1 MSDDSDDGFRFSAD
15 GTPLDD
21 GDGGGDR
28 SVGGWLRLGVVL
40 VVGLGLAFFFRP
52 WIHGIVMGLYTTP
65 ELLIAAAV
73 AGVVFAIARRQVPAQ
88 AARSFALSA
97 GTVAVFGAVVIGSTY
112 GAAALGQTTIGGAND
127 RADLPT
133 ANADHPRIVPR
144 AVANRY
150 ASNSLQTSR
159 FKATGGD
166 VTVVDNTTYW
176 SYALSPDGT
185 RNRYLD
191 KQNGTVLVN
200 MEQQGKS
207 VRVVDGEM
215 DTGIG
220 MSVTDDYRWQLH
232 KSGPYL
238 VDYHDPFMVV
248 EDGEQYLAVPYTQPV
263 FDFRLPVP
271 FTRPTWG
278 GVALI
283 DSDGEIQHLSPEEAQ
298 NNEVL
303 RNQRLYPFE
312 LARQQVS
319 ATRYRNGIVNTLPV
333 VGAHREEIELAPLPG
348 EGNRQPFLT
357 RTEEGLTYFV
367 AAEPFG
373 DTQGLREVWTV
384 DPRTGAFERFRTG
397 DGSTLVGPRKAA
409 DFVRQAAPRTNWDS
423 FDPTEPIPT
432 VVDGSL
438 YWQLRVVP
446 NDASGISYVAFVN
459 AESTDVLRAETTD
472 EITNVV
478 RGETDVVRETDGD
491 GEEQRQ
497 PDIVI
502 EKRNDDG
509 EVVER
514 LLVFD
519 NESVTIQRGNATDGT
534 TTGNTTTT
542 NTTNTG

>member
-1 MSDDSDDGFRFSAD
+1 MSDDSDDGFRFAPD

-21 GDGGGDR
+21 SDGDGR
-28 SVGGWLRLGVVL
+28 STGGWLRLGVLV
-40 VVGLGLAFFFRP
+40 VVGLGLGFFFRP
-52 WIHGIVMGLYTTP
+52 WLHGIVMGLYTTP
-65 ELLIAAAV
+65 ELLIAAVV
-73 AGVVFAIARRQVPAQ
+73 AGVVFAAARGRVPGE
-88 AARSFALSA
+88 AARSFALAA

-112 GAAALGQTTIGGAND
+112 GAAALGQTTIADASD
-127 RADLPT
+127 RADLP
-133 ANADHPRIVPR
+133 AADADHPRIVPR

-150 ASNSLQTSR
+150 ASNSLQTSQ

-185 RNRYLD
+185 RNRYLE

-207 VRVVDGEM
+207 VRVVEGEM
-215 DTGIG
+215 DAGIG
-220 MSVTDDYRWQLH
+220 MAVTDAYTWRLH

-248 EDGEQYLAVPYTQPV
+248 EDGEQYIAVPYTKPV
-263 FDFRLPVP
+263 FGVRLPVP

-283 DSDGEIQHLSPEEAQ
+283 DADGEVRHLSPEEAQ
-298 NNEVL
+298 TNEVL

-312 LARQQVS
+312 LARQQVA

-333 VGAHREEIELAPLPG
+333 VGSHREEIELAPLPG

-367 AAEPFG
+367 AAEPYG

-409 DFVRQAAPRTNWDS
+409 DFVRQAARTTDWDR
-423 FDPTEPIPT
+423 FDPSEPIPT
-432 VVDGSL
+432 VIDGSL

-459 AESTDVLRAETTD
+459 ADSTDVLEAETTD
-472 EITNVV
+472 QIKRII
-478 RGETDVVRETDGD
+478 RGETDAVADADRDGRQRE
-491 GEEQRQ
+491 

-502 EKRNDDG
+502 EKRNEDG
-509 EVVER
+509 EVVDR
-514 LLVFD
+514 LLVFG
-519 NESVTIQRGNATDGT
+519 NETVTIQRGNATD

-542 NTTNTG
+542 NTTSTG

>member
-1 MSDDSDDGFRFSAD
+1 VF
-15 GTPLDD
+15 
-21 GDGGGDR
+21 
-28 SVGGWLRLGVVL
+28 V
-40 VVGLGLAFFFRP
+40 
-52 WIHGIVMGLYTTP
+52 
-65 ELLIAAAV
+65 AV
-73 AGVVFAIARRQVPAQ
+73 RGRVPGQ
-88 AARSFALSA
+88 AARSFAFAA
-97 GTVAVFGAVVIGSTY
+97 GTVVLFGVVVLGSTY
-112 GAAALGQTTIGGAND
+112 GAAALGQTTIADATD

-133 ANADHPRIVPR
+133 ADADHPRIVPR

-185 RNRYLD
+185 RNRYLE

-200 MEQQGKS
+200 MERQGKS
-207 VRVVDGEM
+207 VRVVNGEM
-215 DTGIG
+215 DAGIG
-220 MSVTDDYRWQLH
+220 MSVTDDYKWQLH

-248 EDGEQYLAVPYTQPV
+248 EDGEQYLAVPYTKPV
-263 FDFRLPVP
+263 FGFRLPVP
-271 FTRPTWG
+271 FTRPSWG

-283 DSDGEIQHLSPEEAQ
+283 DSDGGIRHLSPEAAQ
-298 NNEVL
+298 ANEVL

-357 RTEEGLTYFV
+357 RTAEGLTYFV

-373 DTQGLREVWTV
+373 DTQGLREVWVV
-384 DPRTGAFERFRTG
+384 DPRTGTFERFRTS

-409 DFVRQAAPRTNWDS
+409 DFVRQAARTTDWS
-423 FDPTEPIPT
+423 RFDPTEPIPT
-432 VVDGSL
+432 VIDGSL

-446 NDASGISYVAFVN
+446 SDASGISYVAFVN
-459 AESTDVLRAETTD
+459 ADSTDVLEAETTD
-472 EITNVV
+472 QITKVV
-478 RGETDVVRETDGD
+478 RGQTDIVGETDED

-509 EVVER
+509 EVIER

-519 NESVTIQRGNATDGT
+519 NESVTIQRGNATT
-534 TTGNTTTT
+534 NTTTT
-542 NTTNTG
+542 NTTGG